1 MHVLTS
7 IYETLDSIV
16 VINQHLSYFI
26 VNDITA
32 SPSDR
37 IQSCDKPILK
47 ATNLS
52 KYLHGNPVYSLLDSN
67 DIKDSQNKMILL
79 RECFCGRECI
89 AKQSITVMVIVD
101 GKQKEYKIYECSK
114 CSK

>member
-26 VNDITA
+26 VNDITT
-32 SPSDR
+32 STSCR
-37 IQSCDKPILK
+37 IQRCDQPILN

-52 KYLHGNPVYSLLDSN
+52 KYLHGNPTYDFLDTDYIPKN
-67 DIKDSQNKMILL
+67 TMILIK
-79 RECFCGRECI
+79 ECFCGWKCNMKRQFTAMVSVNGKSREV
-89 AKQSITVMVIVD
+89 T
-101 GKQKEYKIYECSK
+101 IYECSK